1 MTVDGE
7 LEDGDVL
14 RVRANSANQ
23 ESIFVVVTY
32 TCPEYGDLGFDEE
45 DTPSPYYG
53 WHLRYRDWAG
63 CQYKERLI

>member
-14 RVRANSANQ
+14 RVRANSASQ
-23 ESIFVVVTY
+23 EYIFEVY
-32 TCPEYGDLGFDEE
+32 TCPEYGDLGFDDEV
-45 DTPSPYYG
+45 TPSPYYG